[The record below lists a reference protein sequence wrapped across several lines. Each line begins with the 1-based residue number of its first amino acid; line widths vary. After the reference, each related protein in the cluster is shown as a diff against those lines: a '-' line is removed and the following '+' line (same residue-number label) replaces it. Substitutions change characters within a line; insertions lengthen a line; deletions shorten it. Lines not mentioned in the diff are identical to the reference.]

1 MGTQEGFSRAR
12 HDIRAKTARSLLLS
26 SELDAVRVRHGVTT
40 RALAEAMDMSPA
52 MVNRMMTGRRVPGPV
67 EIGGLCAVL
76 DVPPDRRPYLYG
88 LARESEKKD
97 WLIHAT
103 PSDSDPNGTVRAL
116 WSLADAVD
124 TYGVTGGP
132 RVLGNARVSPEA
144 VQARHAEDVVWTHYV
159 PNRALDGSG
168 GELDSQTKRLVR
180 LARLG
185 GVRIIPD
192 GVAPPFRHPVQVL
205 RFRHFAPV
213 VVLDLDY
220 TVVIL
225 ENEHAEHY
233 VAPLRV
239 AMGSALSAGVSRE
252 LVVRLWGG
260 GA

>member
-1 MGTQEGFSRAR
+1 MGTHRGFGLAR

-26 SELDAVRVRHGVTT
+26 SELDAVRVAHGLTT
-40 RALAEAMDMSPA
+40 RMLADAMDMSPA

-67 EIGGLCAVL
+67 EIGGLCAIL

-103 PSDSDPNGTVRAL
+103 PSDSDPDGTVRAL
-116 WSLADAVD
+116 WSLADAMD

-132 RVLGNARVSPEA
+132 RVLGNVHVSPGTTR
-144 VQARHAEDVVWTHYV
+144 ARHAGDVVWTHYL
-159 PNRALDGSG
+159 PARALDRSVD
-168 GELDSQTKRLVR
+168 ELDSQTKRLVR

-185 GVRIIPD
+185 RVRVIPD

-213 VVLDLDY
+213 VILDLDH

-225 ENEHAEHY
+225 ESEHAEHY
-233 VAPLRV
+233 VAPLRA
-239 AMGSALSAGVSRE
+239 AMDSALSADASQG
-252 LVVRLWGG
+252 LVARLWGG
-260 GA
+260 GG